1 MKKLTKDELINLVT
15 QICHGQYDSEE
26 ERSVMLELFMYN
38 VPDPEAPNLIF
49 YHKPRLT
56 TEEIVDKALAYKP
69 IILG

>member
-1 MKKLTKDELINLVT
+1 MIKLFV
-15 QICHGQYDSEE
+15 
-26 ERSVMLELFMYN
+26 YN
-38 VPDPEAPNLIF
+38 VPHPDASNLIF